1 MSCLSLDPMKLFY
14 MLLLALPVGSV
25 HAQTYLDSI
34 PSADTLVPRTLEQ
47 VVVTAEKTAERL
59 QRVPVSVSAFT
70 ARQVRAYRLWSLE
83 DISALVPN
91 LYTANPGDNRNV
103 TGIRGIVTTSY
114 DPAVVTYVD
123 GVNQF
128 SLDTYIPQLL
138 DVERIEIL
146 RGPQGT
152 LYGRNALGGV
162 LHVIT
167 RQPTDKTRGFAEISL
182 GNFGQQ
188 QYNAGFSTGVIPG
201 KLFAGIAF
209 QYQGRDGFYTNT
221 FTGEDYDRQTIFS
234 GNYSLVYRPSNR
246 WKLGLNVKHSNNRN
260 KGAFPLAP
268 DPVTAL
274 DEPFF
279 VNQNALATMQD
290 DALNGSLA
298 VQYQAD
304 TWEMLAQ
311 TAYQSNYR
319 VYDKPLDADF
329 SPLDIISIF
338 NNYGNDFNRVRVWT
352 QEIRFSSRASDDRK
366 WQWSAGTF
374 LFSQDNPVK
383 QATVFGKQAPL
394 LGFPDSNF
402 SLIAVNEGRN
412 RGMAFFG
419 QVKYRLAHG
428 LTISAG
434 MRYDLEQRRLGVG
447 GSYQKEPD
455 PPFTTVPD
463 TSASEKFQAIS
474 PRLVLEYRPAE
485 HHLLYLSYARGFRAG
500 GFTPLSSDPTQ
511 PPLFAFD
518 PEYSDNLELGWKF
531 QGWGQRLRINTALFY
546 TRLRDAQVPTLVLP
560 DAITVIR
567 NAGALESK
575 GVEWEISLL
584 PVKGLEVQYNAGF
597 VDARYSSLRLS
608 ENGQEVNYD
617 GNRQVFTPQS
627 TQLFAVQYTI
637 PVGLGGQY
645 RLSLRGEWVHT
656 GKQYFTLSNA
666 ISQDAYSLLNFR
678 VGLGFKQYALHAWF
692 RNAADTRYIAYAY
705 DFGGTH
711 LGNPRTYGATIS
723 ARF

>member
-1 MSCLSLDPMKLFY
+1 MKSIY
-14 MLLLALPVGSV
+14 ILLLALPGATLCAQSV
-25 HAQTYLDSI
+25 PDTI
-34 PSADTLVPRTLEQ
+34 PAADTLVPRTLEQ

-70 ARQVRAYRLWSLE
+70 SRQVRAYRLWSLE

-114 DPAVVTYVD
+114 DPAVVTYID

-138 DVERIEIL
+138 DVDRIEVL

-152 LYGRNALGGV
+152 LYGRNAMGGV

-167 RQPTDKTRGFAEISL
+167 RQPTNRTKGYAEISL
-182 GNFGQQ
+182 GNYGQQ

-209 QYQGRDGFYTNT
+209 QYQGRDGFYTNAY
-221 FTGEDYDRQTIFS
+221 TGKDYDRQSVFS
-234 GNYSLVYRPSNR
+234 GNYSLVYRPTDR
-246 WKLGLNVKHSNNRN
+246 WKFGLNVKHSNHRN

-268 DPVTAL
+268 DPQTAL
-274 DEPFF
+274 AEPFL

-290 DALNGSLA
+290 DALNASFS

-304 TWEMLAQ
+304 DWEMLAQ

-329 SPLDIISIF
+329 SPLDILAIF
-338 NNYGNDFNRVRVWT
+338 NNYGNDFNRVQVWT
-352 QEIRFSSRASDDRK
+352 QEIRFNSRPSEDRK
-366 WQWSAGTF
+366 LQWSAGTF
-374 LFSQDNPVK
+374 LFNQDNPVK
-383 QATVFGKQAPL
+383 QATVFGEQAPL

-402 SLIAVNEGRN
+402 SLISVNDGRN
-412 RGMAFFG
+412 RGIAFFG
-419 QVKYRLAHG
+419 QVKYRFAPGWSLA
-428 LTISAG
+428 AG
-434 MRYDLEQRRLGVG
+434 MRYDYEQRRLGVS
-447 GSYQKEPD
+447 GSYQKEPN
-455 PPFTTVPD
+455 PPFTIVPD
-463 TSASEKFQAIS
+463 TSASGTFKALS
-474 PRLVLEYRPAE
+474 PRVVLEYTPAE
-485 HHLLYLSYARGFRAG
+485 DHLLYLSYARGFRAG
-500 GFTPLSSDPTQ
+500 GFTPLSLDPAQ

-518 PEYSDNLELGWKF
+518 PEYSDNFELGWKF
-531 QGWGQRLRINTALFY
+531 QGWGQRFRVNTALFY
-546 TRLRDAQVPTLVLP
+546 TRLRNAQVPTLVLP

-575 GVEWEISLL
+575 GMEWEISIL
-584 PVKGLEVQYNAGF
+584 PVKGLEIQYNAGF
-597 VDARYSSLRLS
+597 VDAKYSTLKLS

-627 TQLFAVQYTI
+627 TQLFAAQYTV
-637 PVGLGGQY
+637 PVGIGGHF

-656 GKQYFTLSNA
+656 GKQYFTLANS

-678 VGLGFKQYALHAWF
+678 VGLGFRQYALHAWF
-692 RNAADTRYIAYAY
+692 RNATDTRYIAYAY

-711 LGNPRTYGATIS
+711 LGNPRTYGVTIS

>member
-1 MSCLSLDPMKLFY
+1 MKWLY
-14 MLLLALPVGSV
+14 VYLLALPGTSLF
-25 HAQTYLDSI
+25 AQADVDSI

-59 QRVPVSVSAFT
+59 QRVPISVSAFT

-83 DISALVPN
+83 DVSALVPN

-114 DPAVVTYVD
+114 DPAVVTYID

-152 LYGRNALGGV
+152 LYGRNAMGGV

-167 RQPTDKTRGFAEISL
+167 RQPVNKTKGYAEISL
-182 GNFGQQ
+182 GNYGQQ

-221 FTGEDYDRQTIFS
+221 FTGKDYDRQSIFS
-234 GNYSLVYRPSNR
+234 GNYSLVYRPNER
-246 WKLGLNVKHSNNRN
+246 WKFGLNVKHSNNRN

-268 DPVTAL
+268 DPQTAF
-274 DEPFF
+274 DEPFV

-290 DALNGSLA
+290 DGLNASFS
-298 VQYQAD
+298 VQYQAKD
-304 TWEMLAQ
+304 WEMLAQ

-329 SPLDIISIF
+329 SPLNILSIF
-338 NNYGNDFNRVRVWT
+338 NNYGNDFNQVRVWT
-352 QEIRFSSRASDDRK
+352 QEVRFSSRPDADRK

-383 QATVFGKQAPL
+383 QATVFGEQAPL

-402 SLIAVNEGRN
+402 SLISVNDGLN
-412 RGMAFFG
+412 RGAALFG
-419 QVKYRLAHG
+419 QVKYRFAPG
-428 LTISAG
+428 WTVAAG
-434 MRYDLEQRRLGVG
+434 MRYDYERRRLGVG

-455 PPFTTVPD
+455 PPFTTIPD
-463 TSASEKFQAIS
+463 TSASGTFQAVS
-474 PRLVLEYRPAE
+474 PRIVLEYVPGQQ
-485 HHLLYLSYARGFRAG
+485 HLIYLSYARGFRAG
-500 GFTPLSSDPTQ
+500 GFTPLSFDPSQ
-511 PPLFAFD
+511 PPLFSFD

-531 QGWGQRLRINTALFY
+531 QGWEQRLRVNTALFY
-546 TRLRDAQVPTLVLP
+546 TRLRNAQVPTLILP

-575 GVEWEISLL
+575 GIEWEISLL
-584 PVKGLEVQYNAGF
+584 PVKGLEIQYNAGF
-597 VDARYSSLRLS
+597 VDARYGTLRIA

-627 TQLFAVQYTI
+627 TQMVAAQYTI
-637 PVGLGGQY
+637 PVGIGGHY
-645 RLSLRGEWVHT
+645 RFSLRGEWVHT
-656 GKQYFTLSNA
+656 GKQYFTLANS

-678 VGLGFKQYALHAWF
+678 IGMGFRQYALHAWF

>member
-1 MSCLSLDPMKLFY
+1 MKSLFVF
-14 MLLLALPVGSV
+14 LLALPGAALF
-25 HAQTYLDSI
+25 AQSPVDTI

-70 ARQVRAYRLWSLE
+70 SRQVRAYRLWSLE
-83 DISALVPN
+83 DISGLVPN

-152 LYGRNALGGV
+152 LYGRNAMGGV

-167 RQPTDKTRGFAEISL
+167 KQPSNATKGFAEISL
-182 GNFGQQ
+182 GNYGQQ
-188 QYNAGFSTGVIPG
+188 QYNAGFSTGIIPG

-209 QYQGRDGFYTNT
+209 QYQGREGFYTNT
-221 FTGEDYDRQTIFS
+221 FTGKDYDRQSVLS
-234 GNYSLVYRPSNR
+234 GNYSLVYRPSDR

-268 DPVTAL
+268 DPQTAL
-274 DEPFF
+274 EEPFV
-279 VNQNALATMQD
+279 VNQNAQATMQD
-290 DALNGSLA
+290 DALNASIS

-304 TWEMLAQ
+304 QWEMLAQ
-311 TAYQSNYR
+311 TAYQANYR
-319 VYDKPLDADF
+319 VYDNPLDADF

-352 QEIRFSSRASDDRK
+352 QEIRFNSRPAADRK
-366 WQWSAGTF
+366 LQWSGGTF

-383 QATVFGKQAPL
+383 QATVFGEQAPL

-402 SLIAVNEGRN
+402 SLISVNQGRN
-412 RGMAFFG
+412 QGIAFFG
-419 QVKYRLAHG
+419 QLKYRFAPDWNITAG
-428 LTISAG
+428 L
-434 MRYDLEQRRLGVG
+434 RYDYERRRLDVG
-447 GSYQKEPD
+447 ASYQKEPD

-463 TSASEKFQAIS
+463 TSATGTFQAVS
-474 PRLVLEYRPAE
+474 PRIVLEYTPGE
-485 HHLLYLSYARGFRAG
+485 DQLLYLSYARGFRAG
-500 GFTPLSSDPTQ
+500 GFTQLSSDPSQ

-518 PEYSDNLELGWKF
+518 PEYSDNIELGWKF
-531 QGWGQRLRINTALFY
+531 QGWNDRVRVNAALFY
-546 TRLRDAQVPTLVLP
+546 TRLRNAQVPTLVLP
-560 DAITVIR
+560 DAITVIQ
-567 NAGALESK
+567 NAGDLESK
-575 GVEWEISLL
+575 GFEWELSLL
-584 PVKGLEVQYNAGF
+584 PIRGLEIQYNAGF
-597 VDARYSSLRLS
+597 TDARYNTLRLA
-608 ENGQEVNYD
+608 ENGQAVNYD
-617 GNRQVFTPQS
+617 GNRQIFTPQS
-627 TQLFAVQYTI
+627 TQLLAAQYTV
-637 PVGLGGQY
+637 PVGIGGHY
-645 RLSLRGEWVHT
+645 RLSLRGEWVRT
-656 GKQYFTLSNA
+656 GKQYFTLSNS

-678 VGLGFKQYALHAWF
+678 FGLGFKQYALHVWF